1 MAEIKFTGVT
11 YDYNNVTINIAE
23 GAIGISAIGISGVT
37 IGTAADYD
45 RIANLAPTVC
55 KINDC
60 VDSIANTA
68 CPVVGVSAITM
79 KTTNTGGNIQTLTLK
94 KIGNKLNCRVSTL

>member
-23 GAIGISAIGISGVT
+23 DVVGASKIGITGVK

-45 RIANLAPTVC
+45 RIANLSPTVC
-55 KINDC
+55 KIHDD
-60 VDSIANTA
+60 VTSVANTT
-68 CPVVGVSAITM
+68 CPVIGASAITM
-79 KTTNTGGNIQTLTLK
+79 RTTNTGGNVKTYTLK
-94 KIGNKLNCRVSTL
+94 KSGNNLNCKVTTV